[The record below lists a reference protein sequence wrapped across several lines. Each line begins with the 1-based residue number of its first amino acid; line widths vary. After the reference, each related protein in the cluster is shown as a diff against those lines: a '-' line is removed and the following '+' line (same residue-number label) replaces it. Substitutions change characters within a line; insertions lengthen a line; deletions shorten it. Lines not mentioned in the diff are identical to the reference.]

1 MFDSLEQGCGEIKY
15 KYIGISGVYILTNIS
30 DPSRFYIGSSN
41 NLSRRMV
48 EYNKLTR
55 GLINPH
61 SSGELEITKTT
72 SSKWGLEFIYITPQ
86 CKPVSRPL
94 CVLQPLW
101 PQWIAGFTSGGG
113 YFGIKLLSSNTI
125 KTGKQVR
132 FIFQLTQH
140 TRDDFLM
147 KSFMEYFE
155 CGIYYSS
162 NRAYYGEFF
171 VIKLTDLINKIVPF
185 FLKHKILGEKSKDFN
200 DWCKAIELM
209 KTKEHLTEQG
219 LAKILEIRNT
229 MNNKKY

>member
-1 MFDSLEQGCGEIKY
+1 MRNKEHLAQEGLEKLVSIKASMNLGLSDSLKNY
-15 KYIGISGVYILTNIS
+15 
-30 DPSRFYIGSSN
+30 F
-41 NLSRRMV
+41 
-48 EYNKLTR
+48 
-55 GLINPH
+55 
-61 SSGELEITKTT
+61 
-72 SSKWGLEFIYITPQ
+72 PQ

-101 PQWIAGFTSGGG
+101 PQWIAGFTSGEG

-140 TRDDFLM
+140 TRDEFLM

-155 CGIYYSS
+155 CGKYYSS
-162 NRAYYGEFF
+162 NRADYGDFI
-171 VIKLTDLINKIVPF
+171 VIKLTDLINKIIPF

-200 DWCKAIELM
+200 DWCKAIEFM

-219 LAKILEIRNT
+219 LAKIIEIRNS
-229 MNNKKY
+229 MNNKRY